1 MNKCF
6 FTGRTTKDSELR
18 YSQGQNPLAIA
29 TVSIAVEDGYG
40 DNKRTSFFELVL
52 FGSRAESF
60 NKYVIKGTKVALECH
75 AQQDTWKDKDT
86 GKQRSKVTFIVDN
99 WEFAQSKDQSPATQ
113 KQEQQYN
120 ENGFTPL
127 EEEELPFK

>member
-52 FGSRAESF
+52 FGARAEAF

-99 WEFAQSKDQSPATQ
+99 WEFAQSKDQAPATQ
-113 KQEQQYN
+113 KQEQYN